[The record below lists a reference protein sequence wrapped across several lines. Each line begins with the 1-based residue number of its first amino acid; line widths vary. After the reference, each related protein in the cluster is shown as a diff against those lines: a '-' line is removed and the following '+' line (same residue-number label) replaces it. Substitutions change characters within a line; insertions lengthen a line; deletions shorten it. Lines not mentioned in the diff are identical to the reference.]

1 LLVNATE
8 EDVDEQI
15 DCEAG
20 VAVAV
25 GLGFAV
31 MITLVEAPVQEL
43 EVGVTE

>member
-1 LLVNATE
+1 MDSVVE
-8 EDVDEQI
+8 PPPVQR
-15 DCEAG
+15 EAG